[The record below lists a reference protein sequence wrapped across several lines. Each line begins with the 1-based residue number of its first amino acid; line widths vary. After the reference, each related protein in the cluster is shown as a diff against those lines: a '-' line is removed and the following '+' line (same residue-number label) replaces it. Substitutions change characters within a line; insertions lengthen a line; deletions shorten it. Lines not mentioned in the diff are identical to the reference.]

1 MLSVLSNDFGLKNL
15 RKLVSLK
22 KIPEIFGI
30 RASTQ
35 PASPPK
41 NVLTVVLVNCKKI
54 AVKHSLAKSI
64 LFNFMNLFKKCS
76 ITLFS

>member
-30 RASTQ
+30 RASTSR
-35 PASPPK
+35 PPPK
-41 NVLTVVLVNCKKI
+41 KRFDSCSSKLQKNSCKAFPSKTYLRKLV
-54 AVKHSLAKSI
+54 
-64 LFNFMNLFKKCS
+64 
-76 ITLFS
+76 